1 MNKQKEKNGQRE
13 RRGLRTRK
21 HVRGTQ
27 ERPRLTVCRSLAHI
41 YAQIIDDDQGR
52 TLCAMSSLDPTVRKE
67 LGYGGN
73 VKAAQAVGVRL
84 AKLALEKGIKKVVF
98 DRGHAPFHG
107 RVKALAEAARKGGL
121 EF

>member
-1 MNKQKEKNGQRE
+1 MNKQKEKNVKRE

-27 ERPRLTVCRSLAHI
+27 ERPRLSVCRSLAHI
-41 YAQIIDDDQGR
+41 YAQIIDDDKGQ
-52 TLCAMSSLDPTVRKE
+52 TLCAMSTLDPVVRKDA
-67 LGYGGN
+67 GYGGN
-73 VKAAQAVGVRL
+73 VKAAKVVGDRL
-84 AKLALEKGIKKVVF
+84 AKLAIEKGIKKVVF